1 MKAIT
6 SKVSIFIIV
15 TVASFLVIGYAQ
27 EKPIDPVKMFS
38 DKKCISCH
46 SINVIVIA
54 KTNEKSRA
62 PDLSNVY
69 EKGPDFLT
77 KYLKK
82 EAEIDGK
89 KHGIAWHGTED
100 ELKAMVGWL
109 MSIRPAKNQ

>member
-1 MKAIT
+1 MKSTKLI
-6 SKVSIFIIV
+6 VSIAILLSVVCFYVNAI
-15 TVASFLVIGYAQ
+15 AQ
-27 EKPIDPVKMFS
+27 EKPIDPIKMFT
-38 DKKCISCH
+38 DKKCNSCH
-46 SINVIVIA
+46 SINVIGIA

-82 EAEIDGK
+82 EAEINGK

-109 MSIRPAKNQ
+109 MSIRPAENK